1 MVRLLQGDCYNII
14 ILYHHMYMYIH
25 VAVII
30 TIYVIH
36 THTHT
41 HTHTRTHTHTSAITG
56 TLEVGS
62 SGSTIITVL
71 GCMERFLC
79 QGEGTDINWRFFGTR
94 IDVTNTSSRQITVSS
109 LSLSSPP
116 PHHTTPHHTTHS
128 HPLSYISS
136 TWLLSLLY
144 IYLLSLG
151 RLSLTP
157 WLPDLNVGKATIE
170 QLRSLLY
177 NSIVHLGYS
186 TSQLLL
192 MQQFVSR

>member
-1 MVRLLQGDCYNII
+1 MVRLLQGDYYNII

-30 TIYVIH
+30 TIIICH
-36 THTHT
+36 
-41 HTHTRTHTHTSAITG
+41 THTHTSAITG

-109 LSLSSPP
+109 LSLSPP
-116 PHHTTPHHTTHS
+116 LPPTTPHHTTPHTHTPCLIYHLPGFFPYS
-128 HPLSYISS
+128 ISIYFP
-136 TWLLSLLY
+136 WEGSLLHP
-144 IYLLSLG
+144 G
-151 RLSLTP
+151 FLT
-157 WLPDLNVGKATIE
+157 
-170 QLRSLLY
+170 
-177 NSIVHLGYS
+177 
-186 TSQLLL
+186 L
-192 MQQFVSR
+192 MWAKPL